1 MRHGEILPATGV
13 SAMDLH
19 AVPNHQSPTTNH
31 YLPITDHQFLPA
43 CCDLCTLL
51 NSASMNGGRPAH
63 RLLRSAGLRFEAA
76 LQANPFVKAEREMKQ
91 EKQEEM
97 L

>member
-1 MRHGEILPATGV
+1 
-13 SAMDLH
+13 
-19 AVPNHQSPTTNH
+19 
-31 YLPITDHQFLPA
+31 
-43 CCDLCTLL
+43 
-51 NSASMNGGRPAH
+51 MNGGRPAH